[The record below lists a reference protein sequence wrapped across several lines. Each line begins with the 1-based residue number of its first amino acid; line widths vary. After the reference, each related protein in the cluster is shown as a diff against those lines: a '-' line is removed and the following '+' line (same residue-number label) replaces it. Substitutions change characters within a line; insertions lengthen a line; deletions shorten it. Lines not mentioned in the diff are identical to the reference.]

1 MKRFLLIVVLLIPIL
16 AYSKAKIDSLLF
28 ALTTASGDS
37 ARVSIYAQLSQEYSD
52 LENFKLATRQLHL
65 GLSVME
71 KHPDTKEYIWHLIS
85 LSNAY
90 LLQQNYEPAMEYARQ
105 ALGMA
110 KNAGFADAEARAYLN
125 IGAVLIDA
133 KKYQDA
139 EEAILNALTL
149 SVKSNDSLFISYAY
163 NNLGMIYKH
172 QQKYGEA
179 LKYLYKALEIK
190 QKIGAPGGT
199 ISTIGNIARVF
210 RDEKIYD
217 SALKHFQSA
226 LDISVKLG
234 NDFYKAHSYRNIGGL
249 YTELG
254 YYKQAFD
261 ASDSALRLSVKN
273 GFSIIQRDSYE
284 NLARIMTLQNDY
296 KAAWDYNLRFMALK
310 DSLNELK
317 NQSRVAEM
325 EMLYNKEKEVRQIE
339 ALNLENERLLR
350 YFLFTTTIFL
360 IIIIVIIHLRN
371 VKIRKT
377 KKALLESENK
387 FEQLFNEIPDAVFIT
402 RYGGSDSGKII
413 NANPAA
419 EQQTG
424 YSKKELLG
432 LNIVKDI
439 SIEKQPEPVR
449 LDRENL
455 LMKDNKIEFVERKQ
469 RKDGSILWTEVGIQ
483 KIRLNDEDLALS
495 VSRDIT
501 DRKKAEEN
509 LMLSEAKNRSLIDAI
524 PDIIFVINRQGY
536 FVDYHSHSVDLFLV
550 PPENFMHKKVTEILP
565 ADIAQTT
572 LQNIEFVLSTG
583 EVKVYDYKLLING
596 SNLYFDARMAKSSAD
611 EVLVIVRNITERRNA
626 EIEIRQREEKYRSI
640 FTNSPVGIFTFNQI
654 SEIIDCNE
662 NFVEIIGSSREVL
675 IGLNMIRTLKDKKL
689 VNCIQ
694 EALLKGYSFY
704 EDNYH
709 SVTAS
714 KVTPVKIF
722 LKIIKDSEDNFIE
735 GVGICEDITDQKIYE
750 REIINAMEKAEQSDR
765 MKSAF
770 MATMSH
776 ELRTPLNAVI
786 GFSEM
791 IEPSIQPD
799 QIEEFAQIIAKSG
812 KHLLTIIEDIFD
824 IASIESGEVKPFIE
838 KLPLLDIMNDI
849 ERFSQEEKKKAG
861 KENLDIIVNIPE
873 NLKHILI
880 STDAAKLQKL
890 LLHLLNNALKFTKKG
905 TIEFGLSTETA
916 SKNPRNLLF
925 YVKDTGIGIPEE
937 KQQLIFEI
945 FRQADETSTR
955 EFEGTGLGLSI
966 SKKLIELLG
975 GNIWLESSPGK
986 GSCFYFEL
994 PCLDTAFNI
1003 MDLIK
1008 LQNQPKEKLYD
1019 NSLAL
1024 VAEDDETNFQLFDL
1038 LLRRKKIKV
1047 LRARN
1052 GEEAVE
1058 LFKQNPDINIVLMD
1072 INMPLMNGYEAT
1084 RHLKIIRNEIPVI
1097 AVTAYAL
1104 SGDDAKAAEA
1114 GCDDYLSKPINNKLF
1129 YETIFKYL

>member
-1 MKRFLLIVVLLIPIL
+1 ML
-16 AYSKAKIDSLLF
+16 AYSKAKIDSLLL
-28 ALTTASGDS
+28 ALTTASSDS
-37 ARVSIYAQLSQEYSD
+37 ARVNIYAQLSQEYSD

-65 GLSVME
+65 GLSMM
-71 KHPDTKEYIWHLIS
+71 KNQSDTKEYIWHLIS

-110 KNAGFADAEARAYLN
+110 QNAGFADAEARAYLN
-125 IGAVLIDA
+125 IGAVLIDS
-133 KKYQDA
+133 KKYQEA

-163 NNLGMIYKH
+163 NNLGMVYKH
-172 QQKYGEA
+172 QQKYDEA

-234 NDFYKAHSYRNIGGL
+234 NDFYKAHSYRNIGCLYSQLGL
-249 YTELG
+249 YQ
-254 YYKQAFD
+254 KAFD

-317 NQSRVAEM
+317 NQSRIAEM

-339 ALNLENERLLR
+339 TLNLENERLLR

-360 IIIIVIIHLRN
+360 IIIIIIIHLRN

-377 KKALLESENK
+377 KKALLESEKK

-509 LMLSEAKNRSLIDAI
+509 LMLSEAKNRSLINAI
-524 PDIIFVINRQGY
+524 PDIIFVINREGY
-536 FVDYHSHSVDLFLV
+536 FVDYHSHSVDVFLV
-550 PPENFMHKKVTEILP
+550 PPADFMHKKVTEILP

-572 LQNIEFVLSTG
+572 LQNITFVLTTG
-583 EVKVYDYKLLING
+583 EIKVYDYKLFING

-640 FTNSPVGIFTFNQI
+640 FTNSPVGIFTFNQT

-709 SVTAS
+709 SVTAN

-750 REIINAMEKAEQSDR
+750 KEIINAMEKAEQSDR

-791 IEPSIQPD
+791 IEPSMPPD
-799 QIEEFAQIIAKSG
+799 QIDEFAQIIAKSG

-824 IASIESGEVKPFIE
+824 IASIESGDVKPFIE
-838 KLPLLDIMNDI
+838 KLPLIGIMNDI
-849 ERFSQEEKKKAG
+849 ERLSQEEKKKVG
-861 KENLDIIVNIPE
+861 KENLEIIVNIPE
-873 NLKHILI
+873 NLKHVLI
-880 STDAAKLQKL
+880 STDVAKLHKL
-890 LLHLLNNALKFTKKG
+890 LLHLLNNALKFTKRG

-937 KQQLIFEI
+937 KQQLVFEI

-1008 LQNQPKEKLYD
+1008 MQNQPKEKLFD

-1084 RHLKIIRNEIPVI
+1084 RHLKKIRNEIPVI

-1104 SGDDAKAAEA
+1104 NGDDAKAAEA
-1114 GCDDYLSKPINNKLF
+1114 GCDDYLSKPINNRLF
-1129 YETIFKYL
+1129 YDTIFKYL

>member
-1 MKRFLLIVVLLIPIL
+1 MKRFLLIIVLLIPIL

-249 YTELG
+249 YSQLG
-254 YYKQAFD
+254 LYQKAFD

-360 IIIIVIIHLRN
+360 IIIIIIIHLRN

-377 KKALLESENK
+377 KKALLESEKK

-583 EVKVYDYKLLING
+583 EIKVYDYKLLING

-824 IASIESGEVKPFIE
+824 IASDRKASCR
-838 KLPLLDIMNDI
+838 
-849 ERFSQEEKKKAG
+849 ER
-861 KENLDIIVNIPE
+861 V
-873 NLKHILI
+873 
-880 STDAAKLQKL
+880 
-890 LLHLLNNALKFTKKG
+890 
-905 TIEFGLSTETA
+905 
-916 SKNPRNLLF
+916 
-925 YVKDTGIGIPEE
+925 
-937 KQQLIFEI
+937 
-945 FRQADETSTR
+945 
-955 EFEGTGLGLSI
+955 
-966 SKKLIELLG
+966 
-975 GNIWLESSPGK
+975 
-986 GSCFYFEL
+986 
-994 PCLDTAFNI
+994 
-1003 MDLIK
+1003 
-1008 LQNQPKEKLYD
+1008 
-1019 NSLAL
+1019 
-1024 VAEDDETNFQLFDL
+1024 
-1038 LLRRKKIKV
+1038 
-1047 LRARN
+1047 
-1052 GEEAVE
+1052 
-1058 LFKQNPDINIVLMD
+1058 
-1072 INMPLMNGYEAT
+1072 
-1084 RHLKIIRNEIPVI
+1084 
-1097 AVTAYAL
+1097 
-1104 SGDDAKAAEA
+1104 
-1114 GCDDYLSKPINNKLF
+1114 
-1129 YETIFKYL
+1129 